1 MNTSFFNHQTLS
13 FLQQLS
19 NNNNRPWFNE
29 RKSLYEQSV
38 REPSLAF
45 IEAMEP
51 SIKSLSPN
59 FTAVAKKTGGSLMR
73 IYRDARFSNDKTP
86 YKTNIGIQFRHTAG
100 KDVHAPGF
108 YLHISPDTCFVGA
121 GIWRPNSKALSNI
134 REMISDSPNAWKN
147 ITRHNTFKRYY
158 TLSGDSLKTY
168 PRGYA
173 KDHPM
178 INDLKRKDFIA
189 IHPLTHEEILS
200 PNVTKTIHHRFN
212 VASDLMD
219 YLCNALELPY

>member
-73 IYRDARFSNDKTP
+73 IYRDARFSSDKTP

-200 PNVTKTIHHRFN
+200 PNLTKTIHHRFK
-212 VASDLMD
+212 VDLMD